1 MATIKN
7 FKMKDSILFQIIL
20 VLILFPLV
28 NGFAQDKFDIP
39 YGNNKSIGKY
49 VEINSAK
56 IYFSFVQMFV
66 IVK

>member
-39 YGNNKSIGKY
+39 YNEQANEQLKGRWIG
-49 VEINSAK
+49 
-56 IYFSFVQMFV
+56 
-66 IVK
+66 